1 MSMVVFYRYFC
12 IPDEEG
18 LPDRRITDFCI
29 DALPPYWKSENI
41 DVPDAYETYT
51 LYADSRI

>member
-1 MSMVVFYRYFC
+1 MVVFYRYFC

-29 DALPPYWKSENI
+29 DALPAYLKSEHI